1 MTKNILMLLKSI
13 IIAVSLFMPQE
24 SSSNQLI
31 IAHRGAAGHAPENT
45 LSAVR
50 KAIEMHADAVEID
63 VRQTR
68 DSQIVAMHDEDV
80 DRTTN
85 GKGDVR
91 ELTLRELKQ
100 FDAGTWFSENFKDE
114 RVPTLQEIIDVLD
127 STTKLIVELKEGAE
141 TSPDIEQ
148 RVVDIVEKNNL
159 GQRVI
164 LKSFD
169 REVLS
174 RIRVYAPEIPLL
186 YVYVF
191 AIPLLNLTVDQGISA
206 GDLLKMDV
214 EYLQPHKIF
223 LTQSFISSAKEK
235 GYKVIAWDVKTEAN
249 MKDII
254 ALGVDGIETDYPD
267 VLFSVIQQ
275 KENTQ

>member
-1 MTKNILMLLKSI
+1 MLMKSI
-13 IIAVSLFMPQE
+13 LIAVSLFMPQE
-24 SSSNQLI
+24 SNSSPLI

-45 LSAVR
+45 LAAVT

-68 DSQIVAMHDEDV
+68 DSQIVAMHDEDI
-80 DRTTN
+80 DRTTD
-85 GKGDVR
+85 GEGDVAQF
-91 ELTLRELKQ
+91 TLQELKKL
-100 FDAGTWFSENFKDE
+100 DAGAWFSANFKDE
-114 RVPTLQEIIDVLD
+114 RIPTLQEIIDVLD
-127 STTKLIVELKEGAE
+127 STTMLIVELKVGAE
-141 TSPDIEQ
+141 TSPGIEQ
-148 RVVDIVEKNNL
+148 RVVDIIKNSHL

-169 REVLS
+169 RDVLS
-174 RIRVYAPEIPLL
+174 RIRAYAPEIPLL

-235 GYKVIAWDVKTEAN
+235 GYKVIAWDVKTETN

-267 VLFSVIQQ
+267 VLFSVIKQ
-275 KENTQ
+275 KESNQ

>member
-1 MTKNILMLLKSI
+1 MLIKSI
-13 IIAVSLFMPQE
+13 IIALSLFVTQGPTP
-24 SSSNQLI
+24 NPLI

-45 LSAVR
+45 LAAVR
-50 KAIEMHADAVEID
+50 RAVEMHADAVEID

-80 DRTTN
+80 NRTTN
-85 GKGDVR
+85 GNGYIGD
-91 ELTLRELKQ
+91 LTLQELKQ
-100 FDAGTWFSENFKDE
+100 LDAGTWFSTNYKDE
-114 RVPTLQEIIDVLD
+114 RVPTLQEVIDVLD
-127 STTKLIVELKEGAE
+127 STTMLIVELKEGTE

-148 RVVDIVEKNNL
+148 RVVDIVKNNHL

-174 RIRVYAPEIPLL
+174 RIRAYAPEIPLL

-191 AIPLLNLTVDQGISA
+191 AIPLLNLTVDHGISA
-206 GDLLKMDV
+206 GDLLELDV

-235 GYKVIAWDVKTEAN
+235 GYKVIAWDVKTETN

-267 VLFSVIQQ
+267 ILYSVIKQ
-275 KENTQ
+275 KESNQ